1 MTPNGGVSVANQLH
15 YWELV
20 ARLGVPTFVLVVG
33 LFVLVPR
40 IDRGI
45 EIADRVDAKLQILA
59 ITCSPMF
66 DPETRR

>member
-1 MTPNGGVSVANQLH
+1 VTQNGGVSIVNQLH
-15 YWELV
+15 MWELV

-33 LFVLVPR
+33 LFFLVPR

-59 ITCSPMF
+59 NTCSPMF
-66 DPETRR
+66 DPDPR

>member
-1 MTPNGGVSVANQLH
+1 MTTSRQLQV
-15 YWELV
+15 WELA

-33 LFVLVPR
+33 LFFLVPR

-66 DPETRR
+66 DPEARR

>member
-1 MTPNGGVSVANQLH
+1 M
-15 YWELV
+15 WELV

-33 LFVLVPR
+33 LFFLVPR

-66 DPETRR
+66 DPDPR